1 MRISFN
7 WLKKY
12 LSIDKTPE
20 ELAEILTSL
29 GLEVE
34 AIEAEEDIKG
44 SLKSVVVAEVVECI
58 KHPNAD
64 RLSLTKVNP
73 GTNELLQVVCGAP
86 NVAAGQK
93 VLLACEGAVLHPAN
107 GESFVIKKG
116 KIRGEVSEG
125 MICAEDEL
133 GLSDNHEGIMV
144 LPSDTPVGMTAAEYL
159 NLSTDNIFEIG
170 LTPNRA
176 DATSHI
182 GVAQDVLAWIKV
194 HENKTAQLIWPE
206 MLDLGSSTRK
216 LHVDIQI
223 EDSELCPRYSGICL
237 SGINIE
243 DSPEWLKKRIRSMG
257 LNPVNNVV
265 DVSNFVMYEM
275 GQPLHAFDYDR
286 IADSGIRVKRLSDKT
301 PFKGLDGADFNLS
314 SNDLMICDG
323 TNRPMCIA
331 GVFGGLDSGVTE
343 QTNRIFLESA
353 HFNAS
358 SVRMTSMKHNLR
370 TQSARCFEKGSDPSA
385 TVSALQRAA
394 YLLKEICGAKVDSE
408 LYDVYPKIIAKAEIE
423 FSVEK
428 AIQLS
433 GLDINAEQ
441 LKEVLFALDMEV
453 QDLRNGNFKVFVPT
467 NKPDVTRMADVVE
480 EVSRVYGFDKI
491 KSPETLRISFPGQS
505 QKQYEMRQKLA
516 VWLAGQGLCE
526 IMNLSLQRS
535 ATCLKSGLWKEE
547 DLVFIHNT
555 SNVQFDVMR
564 PGLCFSGLE
573 SIAFNVNRQQHN
585 LAFFEM
591 GKNYLRRG
599 DHIEEAYKL
608 GIWLYGK
615 PSEEHWLE
623 KVTRDQDFF
632 NLKSLVDSVFA
643 NQECNTAVMEK
654 MEEDGLF
661 SFGAQ
666 WKIGPEYICKAGLI
680 KNSVLSLFD
689 LKKEVWYA
697 EFDLSLLEKQSR
709 KQHREYEEVS
719 RFPQIKRDL
728 ALVLNVTEEFSKIEK
743 IARQKAGK
751 WMKDFQLFDIY
762 ENASQL
768 GDGMKS
774 YAVSFTFEDA
784 ERQLSGEEIEKLM
797 QQLVATFEKELGA
810 RLR

>member
-133 GLSDNHEGIMV
+133 GLSDNHDGIMV
-144 LPSDTPVGMTAAEYL
+144 LPSDTPVGMTAADYL

-182 GVAQDVLAWIKV
+182 GVALDVLAWIKV

-206 MLDLGSSTRK
+206 MLDLESSTGK

-301 PFKGLDGADFNLS
+301 PFKGLDGTDFNLS

-323 TNRPMCIA
+323 TDRPMCIA

-394 YLLKEICGAKVDSE
+394 YLLKEICGAKVDSG

-423 FSVEK
+423 FSIEK

-433 GLDINAEQ
+433 GLDINSEQ

-505 QKQYEMRQKLA
+505 QKQYELRQKLA
-516 VWLAGQGLCE
+516 AWLAGQGLCE

-535 ATCLKSGLWKEE
+535 SLCLKSGLWSEN

-555 SNVQFDVMR
+555 SNIQFDVMR

-623 KVTRDQDFF
+623 KVTGNQDFF

-643 NQECNTAVMEK
+643 NQECNSAVMEK
-654 MEEDGLF
+654 MEEDGMF

-666 WKIGPEYICKAGLI
+666 WKIGTEYICKAGLI

-728 ALVLNVTEEFSKIEK
+728 ALVLNGTEEFSKIEK

-762 ENASQL
+762 ENAGQL
-768 GDGMKS
+768 GEGMKS

-797 QQLVATFEKELGA
+797 QQLVTAYEKELGA
-810 RLR
+810 KLR

>member
-1 MRISFN
+1 MRISFH

-34 AIEAEEDIKG
+34 AIELEEDIKG
-44 SLKSVVVAEVVECI
+44 SLKSVVVAEVVDCV

-64 RLSLTKVNP
+64 RLSLTKVNS
-73 GTNELLQVVCGAP
+73 GAADLLQVVCGAP
-86 NVAAGQK
+86 NVSTGQK
-93 VLLACEGAVLHPAN
+93 VLLACEGAVLYPLN

-133 GLSDNHEGIMV
+133 GLSNHHEGIMV
-144 LPSDTPVGMTAAEYL
+144 LPPDTPVGMPAAEYL
-159 NLSTDNIFEIG
+159 NLGSDTVFEIG

-182 GVAQDVLAWIKV
+182 GVALDVLAWIKV
-194 HENKTAQLIWPE
+194 HENKAAQLSWPE
-206 MLDLGSSTRK
+206 LEEINNTSGNLKVDLM
-216 LHVDIQI
+216 I
-223 EDSELCPRYSGICL
+223 EDPELCPRYSGICL
-237 SGINIE
+237 SGIKI
-243 DSPEWLKKRIRSMG
+243 DASPDWLKKRIRSMG

-286 IADSGIRVKRLSDKT
+286 ISDSGIRVKRLSEKT
-301 PFKGLDGADFNLS
+301 SFKGLDGVVYKLS

-323 TNRPMCIA
+323 QDNPLCIA

-343 QTNRIFLESA
+343 QTSRIFLESA
-353 HFNAS
+353 HFNSS
-358 SVRMTSMKHNLR
+358 SVRMSSMKHNLR
-370 TQSARCFEKGSDPSA
+370 TQSARCFEKGSDPAA
-385 TVSALQRAA
+385 TVRALQRAA
-394 YLLKEICGAKVDSE
+394 YLLKEICSAKVDSE
-408 LYDVYPKIIAKAEIE
+408 LYDVYPKIIRKREIE

-453 QDLRNGNFKVFVPT
+453 QDKRDGYFRVFVPT
-467 NKPDVTRMADVVE
+467 NKPDVLRMADVVE

-491 KSPETLRISFPGQS
+491 KTPDTLRISFPGQS
-505 QKQYEMRQKLA
+505 QKQYAMRQRLA
-516 VWLAGQGLCE
+516 LWLADQGLCE
-526 IMNLSLQRS
+526 IMNLSLQKS
-535 ATCLKSGLWKEE
+535 SLCLKSGLWKEE

-555 SNVQFDVMR
+555 SNIQFDVMR

-573 SIAFNVNRQQHN
+573 SIAFNVNRQQHH

-591 GKNYLRRG
+591 GKNYIRSG
-599 DHIEEAYKL
+599 DQIEEGNKL

-615 PSEEHWLE
+615 QSEEHWCE
-623 KVTRDQDFF
+623 KASGDQDFF
-632 NLKSLVDSVFA
+632 SLKSVVDSVFA
-643 NQECNTAVMEK
+643 TQDCDSLSMEK
-654 MEEDGLF
+654 IEEDALF

-666 WKIGPEYICKAGLI
+666 WKIGKEKLCKAGLV
-680 KNSVLSLFD
+680 KNSILNLFD

-697 EFDLSLLEKQSR
+697 EFDLSLLEKHTR
-709 KQHREYEEVS
+709 KQNKLYHEVS
-719 RFPQIKRDL
+719 KFPQIKRDL
-728 ALVLNVTEEFSKIEK
+728 ALVLHGKEEFSKIEK

-751 WMKDFQLFDIY
+751 WMKEFQLFDIY
-762 ENASQL
+762 ENAEQL
-768 GDGMKS
+768 GAGMKS

-784 ERQLSGEEIEKLM
+784 ERQLTGDEIEKLM
-797 QQLVATFEKELGA
+797 RQLVSAYEKELGA